1 MAALNKNITYINTKV
16 TSQDKLVDIET
27 LALNLKERLEKVE
40 EDLLIDLDGDGI
52 PDIRQITDIRQ
63 N

>member
-1 MAALNKNITYINTKV
+1 MAALNKNITYINTKIA
-16 TSQDKLVDIET
+16 SQDKLVDIET